1 MIASFAQLLNK
12 RGPVGELG
20 SLTSLYSGA
29 PAREGDD
36 VGHCTDPNCFGHDHG
51 LEGMIAKARRDIKRV
66 GWSVVGILGTPSF
79 AYTVGLTEKRLP
91 ELFFEV
97 SGEGTPET
105 LSTVQA
111 VLNSV
116 GSYLVGHPQ
125 DARRGVTVTIENGG
139 GPAASY
145 QLETRLR
152 TSQLGMAR
160 NMYRSYR
167 VLTVSVV
174 G

>member
-1 MIASFAQLLNK
+1 M
-12 RGPVGELG
+12 
-20 SLTSLYSGA
+20 
-29 PAREGDD
+29 
-36 VGHCTDPNCFGHDHG
+36 GHCADPNCEGYDHR

-105 LSTVQA
+105 LSNVRIA
-111 VLNSV
+111 LNSV
-116 GSYLVGHPQ
+116 GSYLVGQPR
-125 DARRGVTVTIENGG
+125 DARHGVTVTIENGG
-139 GPAASY
+139 GPAAIY
-145 QLETRLR
+145 RLETRLR

-160 NMYRSYR
+160 KLYRSYR
-167 VLTVSVV
+167 VLAVSVV